1 MVITANYETTSGMS
15 MQHSV
20 YKAWKPSYGAGL
32 NTLIPG
38 GGIEE
43 EFKFTADIYPFI
55 YRFL

>member
-1 MVITANYETTSGMS
+1 MS

-20 YKAWKPSYGAGL
+20 YKAWKQSYGAGL